1 MSVVSLSLGWT
12 PLRALKDAARSHSKE
27 RSSSAIF
34 PGVRLTLL
42 LLELCWH
49 LGGSVGL
56 GSLCSGS
63 HLFFSLPFFLQCL
76 FVLLSSVF
84 FCSPL
89 LCPFLFSSLES
100 LFALLVVFWTFI
112 SLPPFAFIFWYLFSI
127 LFQFSVSFSTF
138 PISQPISFA
147 LFFFPLG
154 LSHFPFFV
162 SLFLGRA

>member
-12 PLRALKDAARSHSKE
+12 LLRALKDGARSHSKE

-42 LLELCWH
+42 LLKLCWH

-63 HLFFSLPFFLQCL
+63 HLLFFFPFFLQCL

-84 FCSPL
+84 F
-89 LCPFLFSSLES
+89 LFSSFVS
-100 LFALLVVFWTFI
+100 
-112 SLPPFAFIFWYLFSI
+112 IFVLFS
-127 LFQFSVSFSTF
+127 
-138 PISQPISFA
+138 
-147 LFFFPLG
+147 
-154 LSHFPFFV
+154 
-162 SLFLGRA
+162 